1 MTHSYRRRQLVF
13 VFVLL
18 LALAI
23 PISQTDVGQPT
34 KDVHRQASSVQIAR
48 QQLEQLEIKGRAPKT
63 GYSRDQFG
71 GDWQTTGGC
80 DTRNR
85 ILLRDLKNPQ
95 VNSDCEVLSG
105 ILQDPYTGKT
115 INFQRGSGT
124 SAAVQIDHIVAV
136 SDAWQKGAQ
145 QLNYVQREAF
155 YNDPLNLLAVDGLAN
170 ERKSD
175 GDAATWLPPNKSFR
189 CQYVS
194 RQIAVKA
201 KYHLWVTEGEKQV
214 IASILARCQ

>member
-170 ERKSD
+170 EQKSD

-194 RQIAVKA
+194 RQIVVKA